1 VPVASYHDARPA
13 VRTRSFVITLLIA
26 AGVLVAAGAVYAYD
40 SGRSEQLASGVR
52 VGRVDVGGLT
62 VAQARAKLRRVVL
75 EPLGRPVVVRRGAKR
90 FTLTPRSAGVGVDI
104 DGSVARALAASRSG
118 NIVERTWRGLTG
130 GRVSRDVQ
138 LRITYRSEAIERL
151 ARRVQKAFDRPAVDA
166 SVSLETGK
174 VDPRPSR
181 DGVRVQAARLRR
193 ELRGELLDVGPR
205 EPVRVRTRTVKPR
218 VTTEELAK
226 KYPAIVIVDRA
237 AFKLTLYK
245 DLEPA
250 KTYRIAVGKVG
261 LETPEGLYDVQNKAV
276 DPAWH
281 VPDSDWA
288 GKLRGKVIPGG
299 APDNPIKARWL
310 GIYDGAGI
318 HGTDAESSIGTA
330 ASHGCIRMRIPEV
343 KELYDEVP
351 VGAPVYIA

>member
-1 VPVASYHDARPA
+1 
-13 VRTRSFVITLLIA
+13 VRTRSFVIALLIA

-40 SGRSEQLASGVR
+40 SGKSEQLANGVQ
-52 VGRVDVGGLT
+52 VGGVDVSGLT
-62 VAQARAKLRRVVL
+62 VAQARAKLQRSVL
-75 EPLGRPVVVRRGAKR
+75 EPLGRPVVARRGSHH
-90 FTLTPRSAGVGVDI
+90 FTLTPRAAGVGVDV
-104 DGSVARALAASRSG
+104 DGSVTRALAASRSG
-118 NIVERTWRGLTG
+118 SIFERTWRNLTG
-130 GRVSRDVQ
+130 GSVSRQVD
-138 LRITYRSEAIERL
+138 LAITYRQEAIERL
-151 ARRVQKAFDRPAVDA
+151 TRRVQKAFDRPATDA
-166 SVSLETGK
+166 TLNLDSGK
-174 VDPRPSR
+174 VDPQPSH
-181 DGVRVQAARLRR
+181 DGLKVQAARLQR
-193 ELRGELLDVGPR
+193 EVRAELLDVGPR
-205 EPVRVRTRTVKPR
+205 EPVRVRAR
-218 VTTEELAK
+218 VVRPKITTAELAA
-226 KYPAIVIVDRA
+226 KYPAVLIVNRS

-261 LETPEGLYDVQNKAV
+261 LETPEGLYNVQNKAV

-299 APDNPIKARWL
+299 TPENPIKARWL

-318 HGTDAESSIGTA
+318 HGTDAENSIGTA

-351 VGAPVYIA
+351 LGAPVYIA